1 MKISRK
7 LERIYTVFKMSK
19 YRSITIRE
27 AMRKIASNA
36 YVIPA
41 IQRKFVWRPEQI
53 EMLFD
58 SILRGYPINSFMF
71 WEITDEKIK
80 QDYKF
85 YSFLQNYADRYS
97 EDNPDAPTAFLNLPF
112 IAVIDGQQRLTSL
125 YIGLNGTYRYKRPN
139 KWWSNDEAAMP
150 TRRLYLNIKQP
161 VKSQI
166 DNDKYYDF
174 RFLSKDDLDSL
185 KNDND
190 LWFKVGDI
198 LNMTSIS
205 DVNSYLI
212 SNGLLNNH
220 FAMDTLVKLFSKVN
234 NEEIINF
241 YTETEQDQDKV
252 LDVFI
257 RTNSGGT
264 TLSFSDLLMSIA
276 SANWTTLDA
285 RNEIKKLRDE
295 IRQYGKPNFD
305 VSQDFVLKSLLVLS
319 DVDIRFKI
327 ANFGKSNI
335 RLFESNWG
343 AIRDSLLSAFSIL
356 GELGF
361 NDSLIRAKN
370 AVIPI
375 AYYIYKNDLSKTIVK
390 STYSKED
397 KQRISVWLTLS
408 LLKGIFGGQSDNI
421 LKSLR
426 DVIGK
431 NSRPSYFPLKE
442 IVAAFKSSP
451 DKNYTFDDEILS
463 GFLHEKYQS
472 NMASLILYLLYPE
485 VVYKYGQNVAQ
496 DHIHAKINFTDKAK
510 FDSIGFDSKDI
521 DFCKNEDNWNSVL
534 NLQLLSELENKS
546 KSDATLEDWAKK
558 NGKTEEDLFV
568 DQNIGFKIVDFKK
581 FIENREKNILQ
592 KLKTIVTI

>member
-1 MKISRK
+1 MG
-7 LERIYTVFKMSK
+7 K
-19 YRSITIRE
+19 YSSITIKE
-27 AMRKIASNA
+27 AMEKIASNS

-41 IQRKFVWRPEQI
+41 IQRKFVWRPDQI

-58 SILRGYPINSFMF
+58 SILRNYPINSFMF

-80 QDYKF
+80 QNYKF

-97 EDNPDAPTAFLNLPF
+97 ENNPDAPTAFLCLPF
-112 IAVIDGQQRLTSL
+112 VAVIDGQQRLTSL
-125 YIGLNGTYRYKRPN
+125 YIGLNGTYRYKKSN
-139 KWWSNDEAAMP
+139 KWWNNDETVMP

-174 RFLSKDDLDSL
+174 RFLSIDDLNFL
-185 KNDND
+185 ENNDD
-190 LWFKVGDI
+190 LWFRVGDI
-198 LNMTSIS
+198 LKMTSLS
-205 DVNSYLI
+205 DVNQYLI
-212 SNGLLNNH
+212 SKGLLNNQ
-220 FAMDTLVKLFSKVN
+220 FAMDTLIKLFSKVN
-234 NEEIINF
+234 KDEIINF

-264 TLSFSDLLMSIA
+264 ILSFSDLLMSIA
-276 SANWTTLDA
+276 SANWATLDA
-285 RNEIKKLRDE
+285 RDEIKKLRDE

-305 VSQDFVLKSLLVLS
+305 ISQDFVLKSLLVLS

-335 RLFESNWG
+335 LLFENKWVG
-343 AIRDSLLSAFSIL
+343 IKDSLLSAFTIL

-375 AYYIYKNDLSKTIVK
+375 AYYIYKNNLSKSIIQ

-408 LLKGIFGGQSDNI
+408 LLKGIFGGQSDNV

-426 DVIGK
+426 DIIGK
-431 NSRPSYFPLKE
+431 NSKTGYFPLKE
-442 IVAAFKSSP
+442 IVDSFKTSP
-451 DKNYTFDDEILS
+451 DKNYTFDDEILR
-463 GFLHEKYQS
+463 GYLHEKYQS

-485 VVYKYGQNVAQ
+485 VVYKYGQNVVQ
-496 DHIHAKINFTDKAK
+496 DHIHAKIYFRDNNK
-510 FDSIGFDSKDI
+510 FESIGFDKSDI
-521 DFCKNEDNWNSVL
+521 DFCKNEGNWNSIL

-546 KSDATLEDWAKK
+546 KSDTSLEEWVKK
-558 NGKTEEDLFV
+558 NNKTEADLFV
-568 DQNIGFKIVDFKK
+568 DKNISFKIADFKK
-581 FIENREKNILQ
+581 FIENREKNILL
-592 KLKTIVTI
+592 KLKNIVTI